1 MCQPPWEAPDPGTV
15 EDWSDMHAGLTLAL
29 SPEERVEPESSKLL
43 IMALSFWWPA
53 PILKL
58 CRSQGSPQCCKVFY
72 HADDFIECGR
82 SESRLSSKTSIRIK
96 CVTRHLLIRDL
107 WGWGSLCQG
116 PGPET
121 KCVLLSVTHCLR
133 HWLPWKKPGRKTVRR
148 TASDAFVRRS
158 QSGTVH
164 SLCDQDAEFKWYFD
178 WHKKTH
184 NFLSSIPLHLM
195 YSRGKLAFFSLTF
208 YWDKWRAS

>member
-1 MCQPPWEAPDPGTV
+1 MCQPPWEAV

-43 IMALSFWWPA
+43 IMALSFWWLA
-53 PILKL
+53 PILQL

-82 SESRLSSKTSIRIK
+82 SESRLGSKTSIRIK

-107 WGWGSLCQG
+107 WEWGSLCQG

-133 HWLPWKKPGRKTVRR
+133 HWLPWKKPGRKAENLLEELLQMLLWGGLNRVLFIP
-148 TASDAFVRRS
+148 SVIKM
-158 QSGTVH
+158 QSLNDILIDIRKPTI
-164 SLCDQDAEFKWYFD
+164 F
-178 WHKKTH
+178 
-184 NFLSSIPLHLM
+184 FLLYHC
-195 YSRGKLAFFSLTF
+195 T
-208 YWDKWRAS
+208 